1 MSLIVRLFVIFFAFC
16 VACMV
21 GGAIV
26 TFAILFP
33 ELSAMDTG
41 AVNPDAL
48 NVLIGF
54 GFIFFSGFALIP
66 ALVVVVITE
75 AFKIRSV
82 VAYALGGAL
91 VGLACYLG
99 LIPYDT
105 TTMTFDGIVRRHL
118 EVMTGAGIVAG
129 LIYWAI
135 AGRNAGAWRQPRRV
149 GDRPSP
155 PPPPIEGR

>member
-1 MSLIVRLFVIFFAFC
+1 MSLIGRIIVIFFAFC

-26 TFAILFP
+26 TFSILFP

-41 AVNPDAL
+41 
-48 NVLIGF
+48 LIDPNAINILVGF

-66 ALVVVVITE
+66 ALIVVLITE
-75 AFKIRSV
+75 AFNIRSV
-82 VAYALGGAL
+82 IAYALGGAV
-91 VGLACYLG
+91 VGLVCYLG

-105 TTMTFDGIVRRHL
+105 TTMSFDGIVRRHL

-129 LIYWAI
+129 LIYWVI
-135 AGRNAGAWRQPRRV
+135 AGRKAGAWRQPRRL
-149 GDRPSP
+149 P
-155 PPPPIEGR
+155 PQSDAAAK

>member
-1 MSLIVRLFVIFFAFC
+1 MSLIGRIIVIFFAFC

-26 TFAILFP
+26 TFSILFP

-41 AVNPDAL
+41 IIDPNTINILV
-48 NVLIGF
+48 GF

-75 AFKIRSV
+75 AFNIRSV
-82 VAYALGGAL
+82 IAYALGGAV

-105 TTMTFDGIVRRHL
+105 TTMSFDGIVRRHL

-129 LIYWAI
+129 LIYWVI
-135 AGRNAGAWRQPRRV
+135 AGRKAGAWRHKRQLPLQP
-149 GDRPSP
+149 DATAKL
-155 PPPPIEGR
+155 

>member
-1 MSLIVRLFVIFFAFC
+1 MHLIGRIIVILFAFC

-21 GGAIV
+21 GGTIV

-41 AVNPDAL
+41 IIDP
-48 NVLIGF
+48 NVINILVGF
-54 GFIFFSGFALIP
+54 GFIFFSGFALVP
-66 ALVVVVITE
+66 ALIVVVITE
-75 AFKIRSV
+75 AFNIRSV
-82 VAYALGGAL
+82 IAYALGGAI

-129 LIYWAI
+129 LIYWLI
-135 AGRNAGAWRQPRRV
+135 AGRKAGAWRQPRP
-149 GDRPSP
+149 RPPQPDVAGS
-155 PPPPIEGR
+155 

>member
-1 MSLIVRLFVIFFAFC
+1 MSLIGRIIVILFAFC

-21 GGAIV
+21 GGTIV

-41 AVNPDAL
+41 VIDP
-48 NVLIGF
+48 NVINILIGF
-54 GFIFFSGFALIP
+54 GFIFVSGFALIP

-75 AFKIRSV
+75 AFNIRSV
-82 VAYALGGAL
+82 IAYALGGAV

-129 LIYWAI
+129 LIYWLI
-135 AGRNAGAWRQPRRV
+135 AGRKAGAWRQPRQRAPQPDV
-149 GDRPSP
+149 AAK
-155 PPPPIEGR
+155 

>member
-1 MSLIVRLFVIFFAFC
+1 MSLIGRIIVILFAFC

-21 GGAIV
+21 GGTIV

-41 AVNPDAL
+41 IIDPDVI
-48 NVLIGF
+48 NILIGF

-75 AFKIRSV
+75 AFNIRSV
-82 VAYALGGAL
+82 IAYALGGAV

-129 LIYWAI
+129 LIYWLI
-135 AGRNAGAWRQPRRV
+135 AGRKAGAWRQPRP
-149 GDRPSP
+149 RPPQLDVAGS
-155 PPPPIEGR
+155 